1 MVDIEALL
9 QVPLF
14 ANLPRSQLKCVED
27 STDIWLSPGDILVT
41 QGEQAFYFYILL
53 KGEIRFTQGSG
64 EQEIFLINYPEG
76 SFFGEVPL
84 LLERPCSATGKAL
97 KNCHL
102 AQFSK
107 DAFWKLLS
115 TCPEVMCAILCTMAE
130 RIYTFESVSLQ
141 REKLVS
147 LGTMAAGLAH
157 ELNNPASAGH
167 RAAQQLSVAI
177 ESLQSCTLG
186 LCDRHFSDTQRRL
199 LSELQQWAI
208 AHSSTV
214 PQLDPLTQS
223 DKEDALIDWLEQHGI
238 ADGWQLAP
246 TLVSAG
252 VDSERL
258 RAIAL
263 AMSGLELGKALFC
276 LEATLTVVGLVDA
289 VKASTA
295 RISDLVKAVKNY
307 SYMDQAPLQEVN
319 LHSGLESTLTILNHK
334 LNPGI
339 TVRREYDSNLPPI
352 CAYGSELNQV
362 WTNLIDNAIAAMNGR
377 GELTIRTLREHENV
391 VVEIA
396 DNGQGIPPEIA
407 TRIFEPFFTTKGVGE
422 GTGLGLNTAYRIV
435 VQRHKGNIRV
445 NSQPGDTRFQVCL
458 PIECPK

>member
-1 MVDIEALL
+1 M
-9 QVPLF
+9 
-14 ANLPRSQLKCVED
+14 R
-27 STDIWLSPGDILVT
+27 
-41 QGEQAFYFYILL
+41 
-53 KGEIRFTQGSG
+53 
-64 EQEIFLINYPEG
+64 
-76 SFFGEVPL
+76 
-84 LLERPCSATGKAL
+84 
-97 KNCHL
+97 
-102 AQFSK
+102 
-107 DAFWKLLS
+107 
-115 TCPEVMCAILCTMAE
+115 AILCTMAE
-130 RIYTFESVSLQ
+130 RIYTFESVSLV
-141 REKLVS
+141 RDKLVS

-177 ESLQSCTLG
+177 ESLQSRTLG
-186 LCDRHFSDTQRRL
+186 LCDRHFSDTQRL
-199 LSELQQWAI
+199 LLTELQRSAI
-208 AHSSTV
+208 AHSATV

-252 VDSERL
+252 VDLERL
-258 RAIAL
+258 SAIPL
-263 AMSGLELGKALFC
+263 AMSGSELGKALFW
-276 LEATLTVVGLVDA
+276 LEATLTVAGLVDA

-295 RISDLVKAVKNY
+295 RISDLVKAVKDY

-334 LNPGI
+334 LNSGI
-339 TVRREYDSNLPPI
+339 TVRRFYDPNLPRI

-458 PIECPK
+458 PIERPKQGQC